1 MTDSL
6 PIDLK
11 VLNIEDSEDDSLLL
25 LRELRCS
32 GFNVILERV
41 ETAEELRT
49 ALPKQPWDIII
60 SDYNLPKF
68 DAHGALGIV
77 KETHPELPF
86 IVVSGTIGE
95 LSAVKLMKAG
105 AHDYLMKENLA
116 RLSEAVRREVRES
129 QTRAD
134 LQRSKVEL
142 AQTKERSQL
151 AIEGLGI
158 GLWDWSVQT
167 GTLIINEW
175 WAKIIGYTIKEL
187 EPLNVETWLQ
197 NLHPDDLQIA
207 NLALEKNFRQEINS
221 YECELRMR
229 HKSGAWVWVLT
240 KGRVVEW
247 DATTPIRMIGTHFEI
262 TDRKQAELRVE
273 MQNSILEHIAKAEP
287 LPDILE
293 ALVRAIESQIEGA
306 ICSILLCDREGKLHY
321 GSAANLPEAYSR
333 ALEGISIGEGVG
345 CCGTAAFRKEPVVVS
360 DIATDPLWQN
370 FKELALA
377 CDLRA
382 CWSYPAIASDGL
394 VLATIAVYHHHIHYP
409 QLQELEVI
417 ALAANIVKIAI
428 EQEQSTQALEQLN
441 QELEDRVQ
449 RRTKA
454 LQLSESRLREAQQIA
469 HLGSWEINVITKK
482 ITWSEENFNIFGLDP
497 NCPEPTYE
505 EFFQYIAFPDRE
517 NLRLLT
523 VHLIQQREP
532 FAIDVQIIRA
542 DGSNGYIFIKAEAM
556 WDDVVQEIRLYGI
569 TMDISGLYAM
579 QQALRRSEERAR
591 ATLLALPDI
600 VFRVD
605 RQGKYLDIMAS
616 PNGVNLVDPHQL
628 IGTSIYETFP
638 SDITHAE
645 KKDAALQQT
654 LATQKVQSYEQQ
666 VLIDGN
672 IHYEEVRIAPCGND
686 EVVFFIR
693 DISDRRQAEEQ
704 LQQINQELARATRL
718 KDEFLANM
726 SHELRTP
733 LNAILGMTEGLQEQ
747 VFGTISDRQ
756 LKALQTIESS
766 GTHLLELINDIL
778 DVAKIESGQVKLEL
792 ESTSIPHLCQS
803 SLAFIKQMAM
813 QKNIQIHSKF
823 QANLPEILV
832 DERRIRQVLINLLN
846 NAVKFTPAGGSII
859 LEVSR
864 CQSSASLSQETE
876 EGKLAQYIQIAV
888 IDTGIGISSE
898 NIPKLFKPFIQIDSA
913 LNRQYNGTGLG
924 LALVKQIVE
933 LHGGRVGLTSELGK
947 GSCFSIE
954 LPYVLN
960 PAHYISP
967 SDLSIT
973 TLEPDLPNQ
982 NALQSPLILI
992 AEDNEANV
1000 MTISSYLTAK
1010 GYRLLLAGNGEEAI
1024 AKAISAQP
1032 DLILMDI
1039 QMPLMDGLEATK
1051 QIRQIPSLVN
1061 VPIIA
1066 LTALAMTGDRDRCIA
1081 AGANEYLSKPVKL
1094 KQLTTIIQQL
1104 IVIPESAREL
1114 LKKSG

>member
-1 MTDSL
+1 MTDSI
-6 PIDLK
+6 PMDLK

-25 LRELRCS
+25 LRELRRS

-49 ALPKQPWDIII
+49 ALPKQPWDAII

-68 DAHGALGIV
+68 DAHEALLIV

-129 QTRAD
+129 QTRSN

-142 AQTKERSQL
+142 DHTKERLQL
-151 AIEGLGI
+151 AIEGSGI

-167 GTLIINEW
+167 GSVTVNERL
-175 WAKIIGYTIKEL
+175 AEIIGYTIAEL
-187 EPLNVETWLQ
+187 EPISIETWQ
-197 NLHPDDLQIA
+197 LHICPDDLEIA
-207 NLALEKNFRQEINS
+207 NLAMQRNFRQEVNS
-221 YECELRMR
+221 YECEVRMR
-229 HKSGAWVWVLT
+229 HKSGAWVWILT
-240 KGRVVEW
+240 KGSVVEW
-247 DATTPIRMIGTHFEI
+247 DAAIPIRMIGTQLDI
-262 TDRKQAELRVE
+262 TDRKQAELLVE
-273 MQNSILEHIAKAEP
+273 IQNSILERIATGEP
-287 LPDILE
+287 LVDILD
-293 ALVRAIESQIEGA
+293 ALVLSIESQIEGGM
-306 ICSILLCDREGKLHY
+306 CSILLCDCEGKLHH
-321 GSAANLPEAYSR
+321 GAAPNLPDAYNQEI
-333 ALEGISIGEGVG
+333 EGLSIGEGI
-345 CCGTAAFRKEPVVVS
+345 CSFGTSALRKEPVIVS

-377 CDLRA
+377 YDLRA
-382 CWSYPAIASDGL
+382 CWSYPAIASNGL

-409 QLQELEVI
+409 QPQELEVV

-428 EQEQSTQALEQLN
+428 EREQVTQALEQLN
-441 QELEDRVQ
+441 RELEGRVEQ
-449 RRTKA
+449 RTKD
-454 LQLSESRLREAQQIA
+454 LKQSEARLREAQQIA
-469 HLGSWEINVITKK
+469 HLGSWEIDVITKK
-482 ITWSEENFNIFGLDP
+482 VTWSEEIFNIFGLDP

-505 EFFQYIAFPDRE
+505 EVFQYIAFPDRE

-523 VHLIQQREP
+523 EHLVQQREP
-532 FAIDVQIIRA
+532 FAIDAQIIRA
-542 DGSNGYIFIKAEAM
+542 DGLNGYIFIKAEAM
-556 WDDVVQEIRLYGI
+556 WDDVVQETRLYGI
-569 TMDISGLYAM
+569 TMDISGIYAM

-591 ATLLALPDI
+591 ATLSALPDI
-600 VFRVD
+600 VFRVN

-628 IGTSIYETFP
+628 IGTSIYETLP

-645 KKDAALQQT
+645 RKDAALQQT
-654 LATQKVQSYEQQ
+654 LATQMIQSYEQQ

-672 IHYEEVRIAPCGND
+672 TRYEEVRVAPCGND

-693 DISDRRQAEEQ
+693 DISDRKRAEEQ
-704 LQQINQELARATRL
+704 LQQTNQELARATRL

-747 VFGTISDRQ
+747 VFGTIGDRQ
-756 LKALQTIESS
+756 RKALQTIESS

-778 DVAKIESGQVKLEL
+778 DVSKIVSGQITLDYAP
-792 ESTSIPHLCQS
+792 TSITHLCQS
-803 SLAFIKQMAM
+803 SLTFIKQQAH
-813 QKNIQIHSKF
+813 QKRIQIHPKL
-823 QANLPEILV
+823 QQNLPDLFV

-846 NAVKFTPAGGSII
+846 NAVKFTPEGGSIT
-859 LEVSR
+859 LEVGRHKRLDSH
-864 CQSSASLSQETE
+864 AE
-876 EGKLAQYIQIAV
+876 ESNVDLKEFLEIKV
-888 IDTGIGISSE
+888 IDTGIGIAAE
-898 NIPKLFKPFIQIDSA
+898 DIQRLFKPFIQIDSA
-913 LNRQYNGTGLG
+913 LNRQYDGTGLG
-924 LALVKQIVE
+924 LALVKQLVE
-933 LHGGRVGLTSELGK
+933 LHGGQVGLTSELGV
-947 GSCFSIE
+947 GSCFSIS
-954 LPYVLN
+954 LPYAPNTAL
-960 PAHYISP
+960 SP
-967 SDLSIT
+967 ETIPSNQPDVTSP
-973 TLEPDLPNQ
+973 LEAPNTVESQ
-982 NALQSPLILI
+982 APLILI

-1024 AKAISAQP
+1024 AKAISSQP

-1061 VPIIA
+1061 IPIIA
-1066 LTALAMTGDRDRCIA
+1066 LTALAMTGDRDRCIG

-1094 KQLTTIIQQL
+1094 KELTTIIQQL
-1104 IVIPESAREL
+1104 LAHQID
-1114 LKKSG
+1114 K

>member
-129 QTRAD
+129 QIRAN

-240 KGRVVEW
+240 KGSVVEW

-262 TDRKQAELRVE
+262 TDRKQAELLVE
-273 MQNSILEHIAKAEP
+273 IQNSNLKRIATGEP
-287 LPDILE
+287 LADILE
-293 ALVRAIESQIEGA
+293 GLVRAIEAQIEGTV
-306 ICSILLCDREGKLHY
+306 CSILLCREGKLHY
-321 GSAANLPEAYSR
+321 GAAPNLPEAYNR
-333 ALEGISIGEGVG
+333 ALEGLPIGEGVG

-360 DIATDPLWQN
+360 DVATDPLWQN

-382 CWSYPAIASDGL
+382 CWSYPAIASGGL

-409 QLQELEVI
+409 QPQELEVV
-417 ALAANIVKIAI
+417 ALAANLVKIAI

-441 QELEDRVQ
+441 RELESRVQ

-454 LQLSESRLREAQQIA
+454 LQLSEARLREAQQIA
-469 HLGSWEINVITKK
+469 HLGSWEIDVITKK
-482 ITWSEENFNIFGLDP
+482 VTWSEEIFNIFGLDS

-505 EFFQYIAFPDRE
+505 EVFQYITFPDRE

-523 VHLIQQREP
+523 EHLIQQREP
-532 FAIDVQIIRA
+532 FAIDAQIIRA

-556 WDDVVQEIRLYGI
+556 WDDVVQETRLFGI
-569 TMDISGLYAM
+569 TMDISDRYTL

-600 VFRVD
+600 VFRVN

-628 IGTSIYETFP
+628 IGTSIYETLP

-645 KKDAALQQT
+645 RKDAALQQT
-654 LATQKVQSYEQQ
+654 LATQQIQSYEQQ
-666 VLIDGN
+666 ILIDGN
-672 IHYEEVRIAPCGND
+672 IHYEEVRVAPCGNN

-693 DISDRRQAEEQ
+693 DISDRKRAEEQ
-704 LQQINQELARATRL
+704 LQQTNQELARATRL

-1094 KQLTTIIQQL
+1094 KQLTIIIQQL
-1104 IVIPESAREL
+1104 LAHQIDN
-1114 LKKSG
+1114 